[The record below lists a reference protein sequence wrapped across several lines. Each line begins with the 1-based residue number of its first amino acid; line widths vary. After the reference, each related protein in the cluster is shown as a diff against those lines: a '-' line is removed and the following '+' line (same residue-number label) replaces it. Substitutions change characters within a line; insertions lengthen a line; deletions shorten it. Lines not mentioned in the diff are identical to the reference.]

1 VPAGF
6 DRVTV
11 ALERNRSVALNL
23 DAGEALV
30 DRLRDVRTV
39 WPRLCDEF
47 EEAGTSRPVF
57 LASFQRSALL
67 DALDDW
73 SRELEGNAVMPDD
86 ILELRNA
93 LVADLRV
100 RLRRQASDEDAPS
113 GSEHPAW

>member
-1 VPAGF
+1 VIVLHVSSRSVPDGF

-11 ALERNRSVALNL
+11 ALQRNRSVALNL

-30 DRLRDVRTV
+30 DRLRDVQETV
-39 WPRLCDEF
+39 WPRLRDEF

-67 DALDDW
+67 SALEDW
-73 SRELEGNAVMPDD
+73 SRELEGDSAMPDD

-100 RLRRQASDEDAPS
+100 RLKTPSSD
-113 GSEHPAW
+113 